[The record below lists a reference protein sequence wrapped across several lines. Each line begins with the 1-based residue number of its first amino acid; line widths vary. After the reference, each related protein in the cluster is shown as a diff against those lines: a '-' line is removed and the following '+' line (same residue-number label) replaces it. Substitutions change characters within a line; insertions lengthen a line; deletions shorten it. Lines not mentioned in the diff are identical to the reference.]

1 MYSVELGTY
10 GLIAQG
16 STMPTIASYSTLDY
30 TQVGGIVIFT
40 NNGDALFTLSSA
52 SYLVTTWQV
61 NGFYDIMSRFAPRA
75 TVEQWKSVAYGDVN
89 VLGYGG
95 TLTATGVLTTGN
107 VVTVV
112 SSVANTFVAADAFS
126 GIPRL
131 WIRFT
136 SAGVTGVGYVYTYT
150 NATTVDVQVVE
161 TLPGVSPMVYGTASG
176 TSFQYSMWRGTTEW
190 PKKVTSYQGRVI
202 FGGTAT
208 LPDTIWGS
216 RIGNVWDFC
225 EIPRAQD
232 PSFTGYS
239 DDNSR
244 PFQLTPNTAEQSSIT
259 ALTSAKTLVICTQA
273 AELVAYGTQG
283 ALGPN
288 DFAIESS
295 TSFGCANVRPARTN
309 NYLTIVQK
317 GAKKIRDFIFND
329 TESQYKANDLSFVA
343 DHYTNST
350 TISELC
356 TTTTGS
362 SIMFA
367 RLATGE
373 LIAVTLDREYQI
385 NAWSRLRLGG
395 DGISGATYSGPQVTS
410 MCAVHNYTETRDE
423 MFMVVKRTIN
433 SAVVYSL
440 EKFSPAFE
448 DAEFTVASPT
458 SETVFPHYV
467 DAWEAQTGASS
478 TTWTFANK
486 PSATVSVLADGL
498 YVGEKTLSAGGVL
511 TLTRAATSVHIG
523 FKYTSTLKPALIEQG
538 GQTGS
543 ATGRDKR
550 VHELYLR
557 LYNTYGCRYG
567 FESDLFEVMFDRG
580 TTPMDEPV
588 PFFTGDFVLKNPL
601 GYSKAYQLHI
611 ETDYP
616 FPCNVLSIG
625 IQGVTYD

>member
-1 MYSVELGTY
+1 
-10 GLIAQG
+10 
-16 STMPTIASYSTLDY
+16 
-30 TQVGGIVIFT
+30 
-40 NNGDALFTLSSA
+40 
-52 SYLVTTWQV
+52 
-61 NGFYDIMSRFAPRA
+61 
-75 TVEQWKSVAYGDVN
+75 
-89 VLGYGG
+89 
-95 TLTATGVLTTGN
+95 
-107 VVTVV
+107 
-112 SSVANTFVAADAFS
+112 
-126 GIPRL
+126 
-131 WIRFT
+131 
-136 SAGVTGVGYVYTYT
+136 
-150 NATTVDVQVVE
+150 
-161 TLPGVSPMVYGTASG
+161 
-176 TSFQYSMWRGTTEW
+176 
-190 PKKVTSYQGRVI
+190 
-202 FGGTAT
+202 
-208 LPDTIWGS
+208 
-216 RIGNVWDFC
+216 
-225 EIPRAQD
+225 
-232 PSFTGYS
+232 
-239 DDNSR
+239 
-244 PFQLTPNTAEQSSIT
+244 
-259 ALTSAKTLVICTQA
+259 
-273 AELVAYGTQG
+273 
-283 ALGPN
+283 
-288 DFAIESS
+288 
-295 TSFGCANVRPARTN
+295 
-309 NYLTIVQK
+309 
-317 GAKKIRDFIFND
+317 
-329 TESQYKANDLSFVA
+329 
-343 DHYTNST
+343 
-350 TISELC
+350 
-356 TTTTGS
+356 
-362 SIMFA
+362 
-367 RLATGE
+367 
-373 LIAVTLDREYQI
+373 
-385 NAWSRLRLGG
+385 
-395 DGISGATYSGPQVTS
+395 